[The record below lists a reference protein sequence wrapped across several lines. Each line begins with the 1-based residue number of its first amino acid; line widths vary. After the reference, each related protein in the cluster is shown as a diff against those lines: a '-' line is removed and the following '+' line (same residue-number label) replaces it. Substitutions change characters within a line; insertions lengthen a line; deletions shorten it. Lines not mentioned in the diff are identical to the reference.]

1 MNSIYRNI
9 YEYCVCFHT
18 HGLSGK
24 LQRVVAW
31 KGAEGQEYDL
41 IFFLCFTFEFPRT
54 YVTLIFFYFFFN
66 ARVINNTTIIYNPL
80 RS

>member
-1 MNSIYRNI
+1 MSTVY
-9 YEYCVCFHT
+9 VCFHI

-41 IFFLCFTFEFPRT
+41 NFFLCFAFEFPRT
-54 YVTLIFFYFFFN
+54 YVTLIFFFFN